1 MARSA
6 PKADRVHTDPMSRST
21 AFGRAALFLLVTS
34 PIWALRQASVWFH
47 PAALFALTLAI
58 TLLFLWWDRRSPDVL
73 GLDARPRRLAE
84 LALGFVAGALLIGVM
99 ALALSA
105 VLPYPWR
112 RNEGFSAGLAAWSL
126 LYLLLTNG
134 VEELAFRGYGFER
147 LIAAIGHWPA
157 QIAIALLSAVFHVLH
172 GWTWEIAL
180 VATTLGSILFGLV
193 FVRWRSVPA
202 ALGVHV
208 AMNWMRDLLLTD
220 PPTGKTFFAPFSV
233 RRWMPLEE
241 FTAKIVVNGVVF
253 LACVAMAVVVHR
265 HRRAER
271 AIGAPRSARRDA
283 VPSRLP

>member
-6 PKADRVHTDPMSRST
+6 LKADRVRTDLMSRST

-34 PIWALRQASVWFH
+34 PIWAPRQSSAWFH
-47 PAALFALTLAI
+47 PAGLFALTLAI
-58 TLLFLWWDRRSPDVL
+58 TLLFLWWDRRSPEVL

-84 LALGFVAGALLIGVM
+84 LALGFVGGALLIGLM
-99 ALALSA
+99 ALTLSA
-105 VLPYPWR
+105 VLPYPWQ
-112 RNEGFSAGLAAWSL
+112 RNEGFRIGVAMWSL

-147 LIAAIGHWPA
+147 LISAIGHWPA
-157 QIAIALLSAVFHVLH
+157 QIVTAIVSAVFHVLH
-172 GWTWEIAL
+172 GWTWEIAF

-208 AMNWMRDLLLTD
+208 AMNWVRDLLLND
-220 PPTGKTFFAPFSV
+220 PPNAKTFFAPFAV

-241 FTAKIVVNGVVF
+241 FTAKVVVNGIVF
-253 LACVAMAVVVHR
+253 LACVGMAVIVYR
-265 HRRAER
+265 HRRRRGE
-271 AIGAPRSARRDA
+271 SAFGSL
-283 VPSRLP
+283 VPSPGA